1 MWDEWKGIGNYGSKM
16 SVCGYNQVYFGS
28 DEVFLVRSK
37 VMTRCVYLTTLEDL
51 RSNMEAPF
59 LRIEGSGKS

>member
-1 MWDEWKGIGNYGSKM
+1 M